1 MPIDPRHVT
10 LVLAITDHGSFSAAA
25 SALSTSQPALSNR
38 IAMLER
44 EIGAKVFVR
53 NRFGVTLTEV
63 GQLLL
68 RHARTIDASIGQ
80 IRNEIELRKRGI
92 EGPVT
97 IGSTPVSSYELIP
110 RALGYLSDAQIS
122 LSVVEDLDEVLMEKL
137 RSGELDLL
145 VGTMDSVPRS
155 IVQEPLAKFSV
166 VLAVGA
172 HNKLAARRSISLM
185 EVSDLQWAV
194 PAPGGAYWRYFEAMF
209 INNGLP
215 FPQKY
220 WTFGSAVSL
229 KGAVQ
234 HTDCVA
240 ILPRHFMR
248 VEERAGVLK
257 AIRLLDSS
265 PSRSIGVMYDR
276 SRVLSP
282 VAERFKAILHRVA
295 EKIR

>member
-1 MPIDPRHVT
+1 MSIDPRHVT
-10 LVLAITDHGSFSAAA
+10 LVLAISDHGSFSAAA
-25 SALSTSQPALSNR
+25 AALNTSQPALSNR

-44 EIGAKVFVR
+44 ELGAKVFVR
-53 NRFGVTLTEV
+53 NRFGVTLTEI

-68 RHARTIDASIGQ
+68 RHARAIDASIGQ
-80 IRNEIELRKRGI
+80 ICSEIEMRNLGV

-110 RALGYLSDAQIS
+110 RALGHLSDAQIA

-145 VGTMDSVPRS
+145 VGTIDSVPKS
-155 IVQEPLAKFSV
+155 IVQEPLAKFSA
-166 VLAVGA
+166 VLAVSA
-172 HNKLAARRSISLM
+172 SNKLAARRSISLA

-194 PAPGGAYWRYFEAMF
+194 PSRGGAYWRYLEAMF
-209 INNGLP
+209 INNGVP

-234 HTDCVA
+234 HTNCVA

-257 AIRLLDSS
+257 AIRLIDTS

-282 VAERFKAILHRVA
+282 VAERFKVILHQVA
-295 EKIR
+295 DKIR